1 MGCGSSAAKVAAQVA
16 DAPVKSTG
24 TLLEPSF
31 QKPWVPSDTESF
43 PIFMDSLAGCLEVD
57 GEMLKISD
65 VTGGPLGL
73 WNNRPRTD
81 KVQKGDFVIK
91 VRKAGAAQW
100 IARDTKQML
109 AAFDAEGPFE
119 IEIKRATPATA
130 PVAAPE
136 EAPAP
141 APAPVAAPVQVPAP
155 TPATSTVE
163 ASAATPAGAAAEAS
177 AATAAPSEAPAPVA
191 VAAPSQ
197 TPEAP
202 VAVAVAVEAPAA
214 AEAPSEAVALVAP
227 AAA

>member
-119 IEIKRATPATA
+119 IEIKRATQATA

-141 APAPVAAPVQVPAP
+141 APVAAPVQVAAP

-214 AEAPSEAVALVAP
+214 AEAPSEAVASVAP